1 MRRWVKVNVG
11 LIVPAEEP
19 ENDSLDNN
27 VVLMCLEEAFEKKGV
42 ARLCHVNVYILFI
55 ACSSLVM

>member
-11 LIVPAEEP
+11 LIVPAEEL

-27 VVLMCLEEAFEKKGV
+27 VVLMSWRKLWKRREWYVC
-42 ARLCHVNVYILFI
+42 AR
-55 ACSSLVM
+55 